1 MPAVTFDQ
9 VTVAVETDDSP
20 EPKVLLDAVDLR
32 LTERRVGVIGAN
44 GSGKSTLL
52 RLVNGLVQPTSGTV
66 AVDGDNTVSAV
77 RRVRRNVGFVFT
89 DPLSQLVMPTG
100 REDVELSLRRSVKN
114 GTERRSQAEAA
125 LRRLGL
131 LHLADQSI
139 YELSGGERQ
148 LMALAAV
155 LAVSPKVLVL
165 DEPSTL
171 LDLRNRELL
180 RRTLAGLDQQ
190 IIMSTHDLDLALEMD
205 RVLVIEQGRVAFDG
219 APAEAVAT
227 YRTLCM
233 DGLHTTE
240 PSPR

>member
-1 MPAVTFDQ
+1 MPTVTFDQ
-9 VTVAVETDDSP
+9 VTVAVEQEDSP
-20 EPKVLLDAVDLR
+20 HPKVLLDDVNLR
-32 LTERRVGVIGAN
+32 LDEPRVGVIGAN

-52 RLVNGLVQPTSGTV
+52 RLVNGLVQPTSGVV
-66 AVDGDNTVSAV
+66 AVDGDDTQRAV
-77 RRVRRNVGFVFT
+77 RKVRRNVGFVFT

-114 GTERRSQAEAA
+114 GAERRSRAEAA
-125 LRRLGL
+125 LARFGL
-131 LHLADQSI
+131 LKLAEQSI

-155 LAVSPKVLVL
+155 LAVDPKVLVL

-180 RRTLAGLDQQ
+180 RMTLAGLDQQ

-219 APAEAVAT
+219 APADAVAA
-227 YRTLCM
+227 YRAWCLQ
-233 DGLHTTE
+233 GLDATRPDST
-240 PSPR
+240 

>member
-1 MPAVTFDQ
+1 MPSVTFDKA
-9 VTVAVETDDSP
+9 TVAVETDHSP
-20 EPKVLLDAVDLR
+20 EPKVLLDDVTIE
-32 LTERRVGVIGAN
+32 LTEGRVGVIGAN

-52 RLVNGLVQPTSGTV
+52 RLVNGLIQPTAGSV
-66 AVDGDNTVSAV
+66 AVDGDDTVRAV
-77 RRVRRNVGFVFT
+77 RKVRRNVGFVFT

-125 LRRLGL
+125 LERMGL

-155 LAVSPKVLVL
+155 LAVNPQVLVL

-190 IIMSTHDLDLALEMD
+190 VIMSTHDLDLALEMD
-205 RVLVIEQGRVAFDG
+205 RVLVIEQGKVEFDG
-219 APAEAVAT
+219 APGEAVAA
-227 YRTLCM
+227 YRALCM
-233 DGLHTTE
+233 EGLRATE
-240 PSPR
+240 PGVR